1 MLGLNCLSKFMQ
13 NSLVV
18 AGEYFDELLQSIND
32 SIPENEE
39 QWLELIDANPRLT
52 DEAKAYLKSQFNH
65 EED

>member
-1 MLGLNCLSKFMQ
+1 MQ

-39 QWLELIDANPRLT
+39 QWLELIDANPYLT